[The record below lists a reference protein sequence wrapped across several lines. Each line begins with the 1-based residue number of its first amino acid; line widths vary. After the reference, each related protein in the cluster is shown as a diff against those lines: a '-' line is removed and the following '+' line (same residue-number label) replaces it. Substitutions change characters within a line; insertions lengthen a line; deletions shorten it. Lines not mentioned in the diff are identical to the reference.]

1 MGIEDRLQKLEGEYP
16 PPACEEQPCQS
27 AAAFTVW
34 DRRED
39 GTLTLVRG
47 KVPPTLVRGM
57 PLPGGRQGAPRPGSA
72 QCLRRAGR

>member
-16 PPACEEQPCQS
+16 PPACEEQPCQR

-39 GTLTLVRG
+39 GTMALVRG
-47 KVPPTLVRGM
+47 KVPPPLCAACPYREDSRARHVQVVRNAYG
-57 PLPGGRQGAPRPGSA
+57 
-72 QCLRRAGR
+72 